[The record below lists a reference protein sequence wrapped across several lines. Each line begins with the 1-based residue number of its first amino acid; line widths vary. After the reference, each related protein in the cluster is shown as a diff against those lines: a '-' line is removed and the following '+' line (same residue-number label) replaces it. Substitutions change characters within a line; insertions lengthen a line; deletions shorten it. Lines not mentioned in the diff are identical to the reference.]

1 MDSSRAIH
9 HGALHQMEMQL
20 SAWLD
25 ERCTGPAHHSTMYQ
39 QHAIMYVDDVGSDL
53 DDGPFFD
60 NESFV
65 NPVFDDVPDSDH
77 AAATML
83 NFATSTCAIH
93 DQADP
98 NDLNDDLIFDNDSD
112 TLTNGIVFD
121 IEIDYNHATDAAI
134 EFTES
139 VFNADFA
146 FSDKGPSDISPVQ
159 TSDVLDGDLL
169 FSKEPKIE
177 DAVNFTQPGPCHR
190 R

>member
-146 FSDKGPSDISPVQ
+146 FSDKGPSDISPPAMSS
-159 TSDVLDGDLL
+159 TGT
-169 FSKEPKIE
+169 FSLVRNPRLR
-177 DAVNFTQPGPCHR
+177 TQ
-190 R
+190 